1 MKSLRRQKM
10 KPTSIQK
17 EVIETSKRLIS
28 YWLSTNDLDS
38 LSHITIIKDEINALD
53 DINTEEKD
61 MLILDLIDLL
71 KTIKYLAV

>member
-1 MKSLRRQKM
+1 MKL
-10 KPTSIQK
+10 TSAQK
-17 EVIETSKRLIS
+17 EVIEISKRLIS

-71 KTIKYLAV
+71 KIIKYLAL